1 MKSNIEIKLIAT
13 NLQVVADRIIAIG
26 GKFIQTF
33 EQQDTYFTVP
43 KGRLK
48 LRKQSAT
55 SGELIYYERPN
66 VAGMRQSQYIVA
78 KTAEPDALL
87 EALTAVLPVPG
98 VVKKTRHL
106 YLVGQTRIH
115 LDTVSQL
122 GTFIE
127 LEVVLEPNQTA
138 DQGAKIADTLMD
150 KLYIASAR
158 RVPGSYLDLLVAK
171 TIAKSPPA

>member
-1 MKSNIEIKLIAT
+1 MKSNVEVKLVAT
-13 NLQVVADRIIAIG
+13 NLQVVADRIITIG

-48 LRKQSAT
+48 LRKLSAT

-66 VAGMRQSQYIVA
+66 VTGIRQSQYVVT

-87 EALTAVLPVPG
+87 EALTPVLPVQG
-98 VVKKTRHL
+98 MVKKTRHL
-106 YLVGQTRIH
+106 YLMGQTRLH
-115 LDTVSQL
+115 LDTVAQL
-122 GTFIE
+122 GIFIE
-127 LEVVLEPNQTA
+127 LEVVLEPSQTA
-138 DQGAKIADTLMD
+138 DQGTKIADDLMD

-171 TIAKSPPA
+171 TNGKSRDA